1 MATIASLAVK
11 ISADASG
18 LHAALGNVKKDIEK
32 TVGRAGLNFSK
43 GIVAGIAGLG
53 VALTGLGGVSVKAA
67 ADMGMTRVAFTQM
80 LGSAEKAEAFIKDLQ
95 KFAAETPFE
104 FEQVKGAAQKFLAF
118 GFTAEQVIPILTSVG
133 NAASGLGMGQDGID
147 RLTLALGQ
155 MAAKGKVSGE
165 EMRQLAE
172 AGIPAWQMLADK
184 MGVSIPEAMDQVSKS
199 GVSAAVGLD
208 ALVSGMDQK
217 FSGMMD
223 KMSQEIPGL
232 WATLTD
238 NAGMAA
244 IALGESLSEGLN
256 IKGFLQTLGAEV
268 TEFTTVLQ
276 SSGLAEALRTFI
288 PPEVEIGIYG
298 MAAALTIAAIPAV
311 VSFGTS
317 LSIQAV
323 SGIRA
328 FMGGLD
334 LLGQGVTL
342 TKTFLRT
349 AAYEVQ
355 FFKLMCTDSA
365 TGMTGFTKALAMV
378 RTGFQLLTAS
388 MGPVGLALAA
398 IAVAV
403 TVFVACG
410 GDLSGVLKAVGL
422 DSAYMRESFNN
433 LKTAGMNLWGALKG
447 LFEVTVTLL
456 KPFIYLGA
464 FMSGLFLHALGY
476 AIKLIVDMTN
486 ATLWLFNQVSDF
498 ISFLTGEAISGI
510 NAFGSYLDGLT
521 GGALSTIIGK
531 VKEAVAWFLTLI
543 GVMNQAASK
552 ENANKAGV
560 ADFKRSEDTNTK
572 PPVNPKTLDFS
583 NFGGGGGG
591 SSGGGKGGGGGSKSK
606 GPDLAKEALQTSKS
620 IEDKWYELFSTRITM
635 IDRWYKEELD
645 TLDKSKSANANYAR
659 DVQRLEEITQE
670 KKRAALLETE
680 KQQRDSLDR
689 IKEVMQGS
697 DRAYDMSGMSA
708 GQKVTAEIDYSYLD
722 KIDEI
727 KKKYQGLSDAYQQ
740 MTREDQA
747 AFTKALE
754 ERGIAHEVNGKGELL
769 FTQQQHKEEVAAY
782 KDHLNQKNQALIQN
796 KALQADIEE
805 AFNQNS
811 LARLQE
817 LLTAENAMKLNNYEA
832 EQEMMNTYM
841 EVALAAHATTAQLI
855 SGMYSTAFSSL
866 SSGIS
871 DVLTGTKSASEAFK
885 ELGKNM
891 IKSVAD
897 FVAKKIAGQLVLQ
910 AFGAASQKKEIA
922 MASAT
927 GAAVA
932 SAWAKAAAMVSLAT
946 MGGNSVSAMAGI
958 TATVGLATMLAAVPL
973 ASGGI
978 TTGPA
983 FALIGE
989 GQYDETVLPLNSRI
1003 IAPHI
1008 AKAMELVGDNTSQS
1022 SPTTAT
1028 VQIYGDVG
1036 KESTIDEVQDAMMWA
1051 LRDARGG

>member
-18 LHAALGNVKKDIEK
+18 LHTTLGNVKKDIEK

-53 VALTGLGGVSVKAA
+53 VALTGLGGISVKAA

-80 LGSAEKAEAFIKDLQ
+80 LGSAEKAEVLIKDLQ

-147 RLTLALGQ
+147 RMTLALGQ

-172 AGIPAWQMLADK
+172 SGIPAWQMLADK

-208 ALVSGMDQK
+208 AIVSGMDQK
-217 FSGMMD
+217 FSGMMA
-223 KMSQEIPGL
+223 KQSQEIPGL

-288 PPEVEIGIYG
+288 PPEAEIAIYG
-298 MAAALTIAAIPAV
+298 IATALTIAAIPAV

-323 SGIRA
+323 AGMRA
-328 FMGGLD
+328 FAGGLHLMALGVSKAIYELQFIK
-334 LLGQGVTL
+334 LLSVDAGTGL
-342 TKTFLRT
+342 TGLSKVFAVSR
-349 AAYEVQ
+349 AAA
-355 FFKLMCTDSA
+355 LGLWSA
-365 TGMTGFTKALAMV
+365 L
-378 RTGFQLLTAS
+378 
-388 MGPVGLALAA
+388 GPIGVGLLAISA
-398 IAVAV
+398 IAIYFA
-403 TVFVACG
+403 TSG
-410 GDLSGVLKAVGL
+410 NTMSGVLTKMGV
-422 DSAYMRESFNN
+422 SS
-433 LKTAGMNLWGALKG
+433 GAL
-447 LFEVTVTLL
+447 
-456 KPFIYLGA
+456 
-464 FMSGLFLHALGY
+464 
-476 AIKLIVDMTN
+476 
-486 ATLWLFNQVSDF
+486 
-498 ISFLTGEAISGI
+498 GEATRNLQGAWTSLKGALVQLIEPCSTIFNVLVQVAAVVGGILIHAIAWIINIVAAWTNVLVILWTKLYEIDSFIRNSVI
-510 NAFGSYLDGLT
+510 NAVYKMGSAFDEFT
-521 GGALSTIIGK
+521 GGALTSIIEG
-531 VKEAVAWFLTLI
+531 VKEAVAWFMALI
-543 GVMNQAASK
+543 SVMDEAAAKQNRIKSY
-552 ENANKAGV
+552 EEQR
-560 ADFKRSEDTNTK
+560 DEEDYSNSLEWQEKNDPTYSTRYKKK
-572 PPVNPKTLDFS
+572 PVDFS
-583 NFGGGGGG
+583 NFSGGGGGG
-591 SSGGGKGGGGGSKSK
+591 SSGGGSKSK

-747 AFTKALE
+747 TFTKALE

-782 KDHLNQKNQALIQN
+782 TDYLNQKNQALIQN

-805 AFNQNS
+805 AFSQNS

-832 EQEMMNTYM
+832 EQEMMATYQ

-891 IKSVAD
+891 IKTVAD
-897 FVAKKIAGQLVLQ
+897 FVAKKIAGQLMLQ

-946 MGGNSVSAMAGI
+946 MGGNSVSAIAGMTAATGAAI
-958 TATVGLATMLAAVPL
+958 TMAAVPL

-1022 SPTTAT
+1022 GPTTAT